1 MGLGQ
6 ENSGFLMSKLPF
18 SPVNKGFYMFGRFL
32 GKSDSSASKRSDAVD
47 SRGLEVVEDDP
58 ETSWSLW
65 DSALAEQDSR
75 YSGMAPISSAV
86 PLSASAKPAPRSRS
100 EVKAAEAFPDFEDIA
115 TQPMG
120 LEEKSPA
127 QRAAD
132 ALEVVELFHHRIAT
146 TIRTLWG
153 YKECSLYINKLI
165 MNGGDGM
172 GHARVGFNAEAAQ
185 AMLVLTDLHDQMFG
199 PAEPEKR
206 NAFSDSFHSTFDGHR

>member
-1 MGLGQ
+1 
-6 ENSGFLMSKLPF
+6 
-18 SPVNKGFYMFGRFL
+18 MFGRFL
-32 GKSDSSASKRSDAVD
+32 GKGSSDASKRLDASD

-75 YSGMAPISSAV
+75 YNGMAPMTRVA
-86 PLSASAKPAPRSRS
+86 PLILSAKPLPRSRTELKS
-100 EVKAAEAFPDFEDIA
+100 AEAFPDFEEIA

-132 ALEVVELFHHRIAT
+132 ALEIVELFHHRIAT

-172 GHARVGFNAEAAQ
+172 GNARVGFNAEAAQ
-185 AMLVLTDLHDQMFG
+185 AMLILTDLHDQMFG
-199 PAEPEKR
+199 PAEPQKQKG
-206 NAFSDSFHSTFDGHR
+206 FSDSFHSTFDGHR

>member
-1 MGLGQ
+1 
-6 ENSGFLMSKLPF
+6 
-18 SPVNKGFYMFGRFL
+18 MFGRFL
-32 GKSDSSASKRSDAVD
+32 GKGDSSASKRADAVD

-86 PLSASAKPAPRSRS
+86 PLSVPAKPAPRSRS

-172 GHARVGFNAEAAQ
+172 GHARVGFNAEAAE
-185 AMLVLTDLHDQMFG
+185 AMLVLTGLHDQMFG

>member
-1 MGLGQ
+1 
-6 ENSGFLMSKLPF
+6 
-18 SPVNKGFYMFGRFL
+18 MFGRLL
-32 GKSDSSASKRSDAVD
+32 GKSNSGATNRLDAAD

-65 DSALAEQDSR
+65 DSALAAQDSR
-75 YSGMAPISSAV
+75 YSGMAPLQSAT
-86 PLSASAKPAPRSRS
+86 PAQASAKPETPSRR
-100 EVKAAEAFPDFEDIA
+100 EVKLAETFPDFEDIA

-127 QRAAD
+127 QRSAD
-132 ALEVVELFHHRIAT
+132 ALEIVELFHHRIAT

-185 AMLVLTDLHDQMFG
+185 AMLVLADLHDQMFG

-206 NAFSDSFHSTFDGHR
+206 NAFSDSFHSSFDGHR

>member
-1 MGLGQ
+1 
-6 ENSGFLMSKLPF
+6 
-18 SPVNKGFYMFGRFL
+18 MFGRFL
-32 GKSDSSASKRSDAVD
+32 GKSSSNASKRLDATD

-65 DSALAEQDSR
+65 DNALAEQDSM
-75 YSGMAPISSAV
+75 YSGMAPIASAAPFSV
-86 PLSASAKPAPRSRS
+86 NAKPAPRSRTELKS
-100 EVKAAEAFPDFEDIA
+100 AEAFPDFDEIA

-132 ALEVVELFHHRIAT
+132 ALEIVELFHHRIAT

-172 GHARVGFNAEAAQ
+172 GQARVGFNAEAAQ
-185 AMLVLTDLHDQMFG
+185 AMLALADLHDQMFG
-199 PAEPEKR
+199 PAEPER
-206 NAFSDSFHSTFDGHR
+206 PNPFSDSFHSIFDGHR